1 MSRIA
6 IIPARGG
13 SKRIPGK
20 NIRPFLGQ
28 PIIAYSIKVALD
40 SGLFDTVMVSTDSEE
55 IASVAKDYGATVP
68 FLRSEGNSGDYAT
81 TVDVVSEVLSAYKE
95 QGVRFDTAVCI
106 YPTAPF
112 ITPERLLEAV
122 TLLESSSDAMPVDSV
137 VPVVRFSFPPQRGFI
152 IENGY
157 TVMKQPEFMMTRTQD
172 LEPMYHDSGQFY
184 CLNVGAF
191 ERTHKFFMEHL
202 KTIELDE
209 TEVQDIDNETDWILA
224 ELKYRLLHNL

>member
-1 MSRIA
+1 MKRIA

-13 SKRIPGK
+13 SKRIPKK

-28 PIIAYSIKVALD
+28 PILAYSIKVALD
-40 SGLFDTVMVSTDSEE
+40 SGLFDTVMVSTDSDE

-68 FLRSEGNSGDYAT
+68 FLRSEGNSGDFAT
-81 TVDVVSEVLSAYKE
+81 TIDVVSEVLNAYKE
-95 QGVRFDTAVCI
+95 QGNDFDTAVCI

-112 ITPERLLEAV
+112 ITAERLKEAV
-122 TLLESSSDAMPVDSV
+122 ALLEDSTNEAPVDSV

-152 IENGY
+152 IKDGY
-157 TVMKQPEFMMTRTQD
+157 TVMKQPEYMMTRTQD

-184 CLNVGAF
+184 CLHVEAF
-191 ERTHKFFMEHL
+191 RLSHKFFMEHM